1 MDYTNLRN
9 TIRGMQDEIIG
20 GIQDCIRID
29 SVGGE
34 PEEGAPYGPGP
45 KKALE
50 YALHLGK
57 TLGFRTANVDNKAGY
72 IEMGEGDEMIAVLG
86 HLDVVLCYES
96 DPGSGTSYRPQ
107 DPCDLWNKRG
117 AWM

>member
-45 KKALE
+45 KR
-50 YALHLGK
+50 HWSMRCIWGK
-57 TLGFRTANVDNKAGY
+57 L
-72 IEMGEGDEMIAVLG
+72 
-86 HLDVVLCYES
+86 LDFA
-96 DPGSGTSYRPQ
+96 RQ
-107 DPCDLWNKRG
+107 MWIIKR
-117 AWM
+117 AI

>member
-1 MDYTNLRN
+1 MNIQRQKSRFQEKGGNKAVDYTNLRN

-50 YALHLGK
+50 YGCIWGK
-57 TLGFRTANVDNKAGY
+57 L
-72 IEMGEGDEMIAVLG
+72 
-86 HLDVVLCYES
+86 LDFA
-96 DPGSGTSYRPQ
+96 RQ
-107 DPCDLWNKRG
+107 MWIIKR
-117 AWM
+117 AI

>member
-45 KKALE
+45 KTGVCVASGE
-50 YALHLGK
+50 NSWISHGK
-57 TLGFRTANVDNKAGY
+57 CG
-72 IEMGEGDEMIAVLG
+72 
-86 HLDVVLCYES
+86 
-96 DPGSGTSYRPQ
+96 
-107 DPCDLWNKRG
+107 
-117 AWM
+117 

>member
-34 PEEGAPYGPGP
+34 PEEGAPYVRTRSEKGTGVCV
-45 KKALE
+45 ASGE
-50 YALHLGK
+50 NSWISHGK
-57 TLGFRTANVDNKAGY
+57 CG
-72 IEMGEGDEMIAVLG
+72 
-86 HLDVVLCYES
+86 
-96 DPGSGTSYRPQ
+96 
-107 DPCDLWNKRG
+107 
-117 AWM
+117 

>member
-34 PEEGAPYGPGP
+34 PEEGARTDQVR
-45 KKALE
+45 KR
-50 YALHLGK
+50 HWSMRCIWGK
-57 TLGFRTANVDNKAGY
+57 L
-72 IEMGEGDEMIAVLG
+72 
-86 HLDVVLCYES
+86 LDFA
-96 DPGSGTSYRPQ
+96 RQ
-107 DPCDLWNKRG
+107 MWIIKR
-117 AWM
+117 AI

>member
-72 IEMGEGDEMIAVLG
+72 IEMGGPPEAPDSLSLNLI
-86 HLDVVLCYES
+86 S
-96 DPGSGTSYRPQ
+96 TSGF
-107 DPCDLWNKRG
+107 LL
-117 AWM
+117 